1 MLRRAPGEEAKEI
14 GITGDNSLST
24 MSCTDKFPPHLREL
38 VKSSK
43 YVHVATCSRDCVPTV
58 SLMNYIY
65 VPADKTYENNKDE
78 NAYIV
83 FATLTNT
90 EKYRN
95 ICANPK
101 VSLLFH
107 DWITA
112 KSLSVRKH
120 SLSQSP
126 TPDQPEPSEHPSKL
140 LNLLQELNQAELF
153 QMSANL
159 RGQATVI
166 DPNNGES
173 KYYKDLLLKVNP
185 DAHVFIQ
192 GDNTVLV
199 KVQIESAKV
208 SDAENNTSV
217 YN

>member
-1 MLRRAPGEEAKEI
+1 
-14 GITGDNSLST
+14 
-24 MSCTDKFPPHLREL
+24 MSCIEKFPPHLSEL
-38 VKSSK
+38 IRTSK
-43 YVHVATCSRDCVPTV
+43 YVHVATCSKECIPTI

-65 VPADKTYENNKDE
+65 VPVDKRYGVGKDVDNKDS
-78 NAYIV
+78 IV

-95 ICANPK
+95 ICDNPK

-112 KSLSVRKH
+112 KNLSVRKH
-120 SLSQSP
+120 SLSQS
-126 TPDQPEPSEHPSKL
+126 TDADDNGGTQEHPSKL

-159 RGQATVI
+159 RGSASIV
-166 DPNNGES
+166 DPSSDES
-173 KYYKDLLLKVNP
+173 KYYKDLLLRVNP

-192 GDNTVLV
+192 HNDTVIV
-199 KVQIESAKV
+199 KVQIEYAKV
-208 SDAENNTSV
+208 SDTENNTKV
-217 YN
+217 YS

>member
-1 MLRRAPGEEAKEI
+1 
-14 GITGDNSLST
+14 
-24 MSCTDKFPPHLREL
+24 MSFTEKFPPHLFEL
-38 VKSSK
+38 IKTSK
-43 YVHVATCSRDCVPTV
+43 YVHVATCSKDCIPTI

-65 VPADKTYENNKDE
+65 VPIGKSYEKGEDGADKD
-78 NAYIV
+78 YIV

-95 ICANPK
+95 ICDNPK

-112 KSLSVRKH
+112 KNLSVRKH

-126 TPDQPEPSEHPSKL
+126 TPDNNDETQEHPSKL

-159 RGQATVI
+159 RGSASVVNPSS
-166 DPNNGES
+166 DES
-173 KYYKDLLLKVNP
+173 KYYKDLLLRVNP

-192 GDNTVLV
+192 HANTVVV

-208 SDAENNTSV
+208 SDTENNTKV

>member
-1 MLRRAPGEEAKEI
+1 
-14 GITGDNSLST
+14 
-24 MSCTDKFPPHLREL
+24 
-38 VKSSK
+38 
-43 YVHVATCSRDCVPTV
+43 
-58 SLMNYIY
+58 MNYIY
-65 VPADKTYENNKDE
+65 VPADRTHEKGRDDND
-78 NAYIV
+78 YIV
-83 FATLTNT
+83 FATLTDT

-95 ICANPK
+95 ISTNPK

-107 DWITA
+107 DWVTA

-126 TPDQPEPSEHPSKL
+126 TPDQPEEGEHPSKL

-166 DPNNGES
+166 SASSTES
-173 KYYKDLLLKVNP
+173 KYYKDLLLKANP

-192 GDNTVLV
+192 ADNTVVV

>member
-1 MLRRAPGEEAKEI
+1 
-14 GITGDNSLST
+14 
-24 MSCTDKFPPHLREL
+24 
-38 VKSSK
+38 
-43 YVHVATCSRDCVPTV
+43 
-58 SLMNYIY
+58 MNYLY
-65 VPADKTYENNKDE
+65 VPVDKSYENDRNGNGKD
-78 NAYIV
+78 YIV
-83 FATLTNT
+83 FATLTDT

-95 ICANPK
+95 ISDNPM

-112 KSLSVRKH
+112 KNLSVRKH

-126 TPDQPEPSEHPSKL
+126 TPDNNSGGEEHPSKL

-159 RGQATVI
+159 RGSASVV
-166 DPNNGES
+166 DPSSKES
-173 KYYKDLLLKVNP
+173 KYYKDLLLRVNP

-192 GDNTVLV
+192 CDNTVIV

-208 SDAENNTSV
+208 SDAENNTKV